1 MLNEWVIW
9 LILAAIFIAAE
20 VFTPGF
26 FLLWFGVG
34 ALIASLLALLGVGSF
49 AVHMI
54 IFLVVSVAL
63 VVASRTILERFFT
76 RKDDAS
82 RLPSGIDTMIGKI
95 GLVVEQS
102 HGPMQEGAVKV
113 HGSVWTAYP
122 AEGEWPLRSGDSVAV
137 ERIDGNSIYVRR
149 TANMARS
156 FSETS
161 DMDK

>member
-1 MLNEWVIW
+1 MSNEWVIW
-9 LILAAIFIAAE
+9 LIVAAIFIAAE

-34 ALIASLLALLGVGSF
+34 ALVAALLALLGIGSF
-49 AVHMI
+49 AVHMV
-54 IFLVVSVAL
+54 IFLIVSAAL

-76 RKDDAS
+76 RDDDAS
-82 RLPSGIDTMIGKI
+82 RLPSGIETMIGKV
-95 GLVVEQS
+95 GVVVES
-102 HGPMQEGAVKV
+102 SRGPMHEGAVKV

-122 AEGEWPLRSGDSVAV
+122 AEGEWPLRDGDSVTV

-149 TANMARS
+149 TAHLARS

-161 DMDK
+161 ELEK